1 MIEYQVAN
9 QELGLVNW
17 VLFTLKEATSSSPSN
32 REGFKKVDLSTFR
45 RVGGFWTFPSWIL
58 KLLRLFAWYCNLS
71 IMSSIQFSYT

>member
-45 RVGGFWTFPSWIL
+45 RVGGF
-58 KLLRLFAWYCNLS
+58 
-71 IMSSIQFSYT
+71 